1 MVNYLKTHIF
11 YVALIAVGL
20 FLGHV
25 WLAEHDA
32 RQLADQQVKI
42 SEARVE
48 SLQNQINVNQQ
59 LANSTIAELK
69 KRAAVVKT
77 VPQAIAAMP
86 DVSTLPLNTRALP
99 ESPNQVAVD
108 ALPLYQTL
116 NQCKQDT
123 VELGACKANA
133 KLMTDQL
140 IEKDTEIVALKR
152 KPSFWKRLG
161 HDAKLLGTG
170 GAVVAVVIAVLIH
183 K

>member
-1 MVNYLKTHIF
+1 MIQYLKTHVF

-42 SEARVE
+42 SEARVAG
-48 SLQNQINVNQQ
+48 LQQQIDANRE
-59 LANSTIAELK
+59 LANATITELK
-69 KRAAVVKT
+69 RRAAVVKT

-86 DVSTLPLNTRALP
+86 DVSALPLNSRALP
-99 ESPNQVAVD
+99 DSPNQVAVD

-133 KLMTDQL
+133 KLVSEQL
-140 IEKDTEIVALKR
+140 DEKNGEIKTLKQ
-152 KPSFWKRLG
+152 KPSFWHRLKST
-161 HDAKLLGTG
+161 AKTIGIG
-170 GAVVAVVIAVLIH
+170 AIIGAVGVGVLL

>member
-1 MVNYLKTHIF
+1 MVQYIKTHIF
-11 YVALIAVGL
+11 YVTLIAAGL

-32 RQLADQQVKI
+32 QQLADQQVKI

-77 VPQAIAAMP
+77 IPQAIAAIP

-140 IEKDTEIVALKR
+140 IEKDTEIAALKR
-152 KPSFWKRLG
+152 KPSFWHRLKSTTKTIG
-161 HDAKLLGTG
+161 IGAII
-170 GAVVAVVIAVLIH
+170 GAVGVGVLL